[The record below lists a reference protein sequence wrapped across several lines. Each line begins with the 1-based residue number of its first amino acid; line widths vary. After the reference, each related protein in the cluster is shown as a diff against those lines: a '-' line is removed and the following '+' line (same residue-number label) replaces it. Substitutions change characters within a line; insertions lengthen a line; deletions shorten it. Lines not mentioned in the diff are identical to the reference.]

1 MDHEVESFRRFIF
14 GTIEKLVEQLAGL
27 SEEDLN
33 WRPDAPET
41 NSLYMIT
48 THILANAEENILGVL
63 CERPV
68 RRVRDDEFAARG
80 VTWKPLHEDWLALRE
95 RIDAAFETLP
105 AGDLDR
111 VRQHPRRGPLAGREI
126 LLVVARHAAEHWGE
140 AQLTSSLLRARRS
153 RTPRSG

>member
-14 GTIEKLVEQLAGL
+14 GTIEKLVEQLEGL

-41 NSLYMIT
+41 NSLCVIT
-48 THILANAEENILGVL
+48 THVLANAEENILGVL

-68 RRVRDDEFAARG
+68 RRVRDDEFATRG
-80 VTWKPLHEDWLALRE
+80 VTGKVHEHWLTLRE

-153 RTPRSG
+153 RAPGSG